1 MEDTIQIIIFIL
13 FFIFSI
19 ISSKNKNKKKK
30 QQKIKRQVNQPSGK
44 IYKQQTQQ
52 NKQQD
57 IFEELFGL
65 KPKPQVPPTGV
76 VTDVNKQKES
86 GYKTWYAE
94 DDFKPKRHNDN
105 YSFKEKDEE
114 LKQEFAEEEIEHDV
128 FRIKRKSNFKE
139 DIKKTKEKLEKEK
152 LEYEAL
158 KGNKQNL
165 TRNIVKNKYQKL
177 FQNPSTLKD
186 YIIVS
191 EILNKPKALRR

>member
-1 MEDTIQIIIFIL
+1 MEDAIQIIIFIL

-19 ISSKNKNKKKK
+19 ISSKNKKKK
-30 QQKIKRQVNQPSGK
+30 QQKIKRQANPPSGK

-65 KPKPQVPPTGV
+65 KPKPQVPPVGTA
-76 VTDVNKQKES
+76 TEANKQKES

-114 LKQEFAEEEIEHDV
+114 LKQEFAEEDIEHDV
-128 FRIKRKSNFKE
+128 FRIKRKSNFEE
-139 DIKKTKEKLEKEK
+139 DIKKTKEKLTKEK
-152 LEYEAL
+152 LEHGAL
-158 KGNKQNL
+158 IKNKQNL
-165 TRNIVKNKYQKL
+165 TKNTVENKYQKL